1 MNNESQLIN
10 SFSNIFELI
19 ELKIKKNMVNPKIP
33 AQFDFFYSVVLKVSV
48 FCFFRGVNIFVYQ
61 RDKIYDE
68 VPNICLFFDLFLVT
82 QKLPRVKGIKV

>member
-1 MNNESQLIN
+1 
-10 SFSNIFELI
+10 
-19 ELKIKKNMVNPKIP
+19 MVNPKIP

-48 FCFFRGVNIFVYQ
+48 FFSAVTIFVYQ

-82 QKLPRVKGIKV
+82 QKSPRVIGIKA

>member
-33 AQFDFFYSVVLKVSV
+33 AQFDFFYIVFLKVS
-48 FCFFRGVNIFVYQ
+48 FFFRAVNIFVYQ

-82 QKLPRVKGIKV
+82 QKLPRVIGIKV

>member
-33 AQFDFFYSVVLKVSV
+33 AQFDFFYSVVLKVSK
-48 FCFFRGVNIFVYQ
+48 CFFRAVNIFVYQ

-82 QKLPRVKGIKV
+82 QKLPRVIGIKV

>member
-48 FCFFRGVNIFVYQ
+48 FFSAVTIFVYQ

-82 QKLPRVKGIKV
+82 QKLPRVIGIKV